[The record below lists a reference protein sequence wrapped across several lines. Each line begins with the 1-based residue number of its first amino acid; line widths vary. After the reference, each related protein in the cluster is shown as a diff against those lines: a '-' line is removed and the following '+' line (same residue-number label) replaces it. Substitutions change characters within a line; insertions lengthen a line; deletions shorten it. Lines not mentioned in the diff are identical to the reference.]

1 MKGIFITGTDTG
13 VGKSLFTAGL
23 TSLLREN
30 GLNCVAIKPVETG
43 CKMKQGE
50 LVPEDGIFLRNAS
63 GKILDLDDTTPFRF
77 SMPAAPYRAAAMQD
91 SRLRLSDIVEHV
103 RAIQNNHDLVIVEG
117 AGGLLVPID
126 EKKTMVDLI
135 IELGFPVFLV
145 ARTRLGTINHTLL
158 SLEALEGRNID
169 VLGVILSK
177 LQVDEGP
184 EEVYTAGDLRKMVK
198 ETPVFELPF
207 IPESEKNDPN
217 KISEL
222 IQKILGGVLLE
233 KIARSNLSKNGN

>member
-1 MKGIFITGTDTG
+1 
-13 VGKSLFTAGL
+13 
-23 TSLLREN
+23 
-30 GLNCVAIKPVETG
+30 
-43 CKMKQGE
+43 
-50 LVPEDGIFLRNAS
+50 
-63 GKILDLDDTTPFRF
+63 
-77 SMPAAPYRAAAMQD
+77 
-91 SRLRLSDIVEHV
+91 VEHV

-207 IPESEKNDPN
+207 IPESEKNNPN

-222 IQKILGGVLLE
+222 IQKMLGGVLLE